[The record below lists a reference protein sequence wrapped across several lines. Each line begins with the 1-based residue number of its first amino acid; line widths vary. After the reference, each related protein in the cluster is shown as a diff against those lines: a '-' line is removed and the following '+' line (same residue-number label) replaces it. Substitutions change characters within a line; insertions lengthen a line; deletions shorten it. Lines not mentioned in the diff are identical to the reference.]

1 MVERLPEFQSEIDEF
16 GWNVD
21 APPQR
26 ESATAK
32 IYLVRHGM
40 SEFNYRAFKAEQ
52 LYSKESPEL
61 AAI

>member
-26 ESATAK
+26 TSDTAK
-32 IYLVRHGM
+32 LYLVRHGM
-40 SEFNYRAFKAEQ
+40 SEFNYRAFKAEK
-52 LYSKESPEL
+52 LYTKQSAEF
-61 AAI
+61 